1 MVSDSGREP
10 GLRPR
15 AGIHMPL
22 TAVDRLCR
30 THVMCCGMAQM
41 IHPTGRGTGDETFS
55 PDAAQRAVI
64 THADGHLRVLAGPG
78 TGKTSVIVESVKQ
91 RLRSGQPAGSL
102 LLILTY
108 GRLAAREL
116 RQRLTSGDQAVP
128 VATTFHSLAYRLLAS
143 ADPGLRLMG
152 ARSRR
157 RCCARSSASR
167 RTFPGAGVGRASRGL
182 TDQMRSLHR
191 RAQSHWSAAA
201 GAAHCR
207 SDDGSAA
214 AVYAEYLDIM
224 GFAGLMDY
232 AELIRDGP
240 R

>member
-1 MVSDSGREP
+1 
-10 GLRPR
+10 
-15 AGIHMPL
+15 
-22 TAVDRLCR
+22 
-30 THVMCCGMAQM
+30 MAQM
-41 IHPTGRGTGDETFS
+41 IHLNRPRTGDETFS

-102 LLILTY
+102 LILTY

-152 ARSRR
+152 APEQETMLREILGK
-157 RCCARSSASR
+157 SSHLPPELESA
-167 RTFPGAGVGRASRGL
+167 RASRGL
-182 TDQMRSLHR
+182 TDQMRSYIA
-191 RAQSHWSAAA
+191 RAQSLV
-201 GAAHCR
+201 CR
-207 SDDGSAA
+207 RRRCP
-214 AVYAEYLDIM
+214 LP
-224 GFAGLMDY
+224 
-232 AELIRDGP
+232 IR
-240 R
+240 

>member
-1 MVSDSGREP
+1 
-10 GLRPR
+10 
-15 AGIHMPL
+15 
-22 TAVDRLCR
+22 
-30 THVMCCGMAQM
+30 MAQM
-41 IHPTGRGTGDETFS
+41 IHLNRPRTGDETFS

-102 LLILTY
+102 LILTY

-152 ARSRR
+152 APEQETMLREILGKSSHLPRSWSRPGPAVDSPTRCAPTSQGPSPLVCRRR
-157 RCCARSSASR
+157 RC
-167 RTFPGAGVGRASRGL
+167 PL
-182 TDQMRSLHR
+182 P
-191 RAQSHWSAAA
+191 
-201 GAAHCR
+201 
-207 SDDGSAA
+207 
-214 AVYAEYLDIM
+214 
-224 GFAGLMDY
+224 
-232 AELIRDGP
+232 IR
-240 R
+240 